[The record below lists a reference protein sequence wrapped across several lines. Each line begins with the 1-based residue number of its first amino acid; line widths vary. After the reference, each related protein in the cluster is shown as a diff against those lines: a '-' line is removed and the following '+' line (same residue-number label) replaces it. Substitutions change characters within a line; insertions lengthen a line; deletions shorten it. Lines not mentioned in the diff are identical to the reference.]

1 MPYAAGQHPPH
12 LPRHLLFRIL
22 AYRLQANQLGD
33 LERREVTVI
42 FCDLVDSTGSWGQ
55 PPSSLAGVRFDGMS
69 ITFGCSLWV
78 IPSDR
83 AASSYHLLDLNFAF
97 LTTPFVFWHPDCS
110 VFVSIIALSYSS
122 AAPNTIDKNGRLA
135 AFCLAT
141 AITLITGMIFYTKS
155 SGAL

>member
-97 LTTPFVFWHPDCS
+97 LTSLSSFGLL
-110 VFVSIIALSYSS
+110 IARFSS
-122 AAPNTIDKNGRLA
+122 QSSRFRIHRRLQIR
-135 AFCLAT
+135 LIRT
-141 AITLITGMIFYTKS
+141 AV
-155 SGAL
+155 